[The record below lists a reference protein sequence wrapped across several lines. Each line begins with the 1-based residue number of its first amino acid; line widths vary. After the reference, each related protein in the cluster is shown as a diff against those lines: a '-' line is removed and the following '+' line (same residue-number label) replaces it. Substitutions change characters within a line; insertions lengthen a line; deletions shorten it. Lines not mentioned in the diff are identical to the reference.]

1 MNNID
6 TNLIILLVILSILS
20 FTRTIIYVLFDMN
33 LVALDKQ
40 LGFNFEPALNNIL
53 LIFAILRLLL
63 ATIILY
69 KRTYQFDLITISLIY
84 LIFTSFLRFY
94 YEYLYLYKPRSKELY
109 YIDKYQDVNAILIFT
124 ASAYIMYYIFFR

>member
-1 MNNID
+1 
-6 TNLIILLVILSILS
+6 
-20 FTRTIIYVLFDMN
+20 MN

-53 LIFAILRLLL
+53 LIFAILRLLIS
-63 ATIILY
+63 TIILY
-69 KRTYQFDLITISLIY
+69 KRTYQFDLITVSLIY

-94 YEYLYLYKPRSKELY
+94 YEYLYLYKPKSKEIY

-124 ASAYIMYYIFFR
+124 ASAYIMYYIFFRQN